1 MHKSVELASTQNK
14 SLQDTVLEQT
24 KKIQEFEYQLKEKT
38 EQVEKLESVR
48 DLESQKLIKYT
59 DQLKQS
65 YEFELS
71 NMLAQYNQKLELY
84 ETVLKK
90 KTMSFSVLQEE
101 LGQEKAAKSS
111 M

>member
-1 MHKSVELASTQNK
+1 
-14 SLQDTVLEQT
+14 
-24 KKIQEFEYQLKEKT
+24 
-38 EQVEKLESVR
+38 
-48 DLESQKLIKYT
+48 
-59 DQLKQS
+59 
-65 YEFELS
+65 
-71 NMLAQYNQKLELY
+71 LELY

>member
-48 DLESQKLIKYT
+48 DLES
-59 DQLKQS
+59 
-65 YEFELS
+65 
-71 NMLAQYNQKLELY
+71 
-84 ETVLKK
+84 
-90 KTMSFSVLQEE
+90 
-101 LGQEKAAKSS
+101 
-111 M
+111 